1 MTVEVDVLVET
12 YAILKQFIPS
22 KDRQEAAD
30 SLVSVLVDML
40 GDHELEEFCS
50 ADSLLKRALKEY
62 GHEDDSEENS
72 EDWE

>member
-1 MTVEVDVLVET
+1 MTIEVDVLVET
-12 YAILKQFIPS
+12 YSILKQFVPS
-22 KDRQEAAD
+22 KDRQEATD

-62 GHEDDSEENS
+62 GHEDESEDDSEN
-72 EDWE
+72 WE